1 MIIIYSIFSGLLL
14 GLTGGGGAIIT
25 VPALVYGAKM
35 PVIAA
40 TTVSLIIVSST
51 ALIGVIFKWRTIAW
65 KKGLLFALAGI
76 ASSPAGTML
85 AKQLDEKVQI
95 QSFAMLMIIIAT
107 IMFYKSLNLKKREIN
122 PVNCIHKDS
131 SLKIIP
137 AAIIT
142 GILTGLFGVGGGF
155 LIVPAL
161 VILGGVE
168 SKTATATSLLI
179 ITLISLFSLLNKLQ
193 ETNIDFPVTLP
204 FLAGSISGMII
215 GNHLSRRLSPQLG
228 QQFFAV
234 VAMSI
239 GLYMLVC

>member
-1 MIIIYSIFSGLLL
+1 MP
-14 GLTGGGGAIIT
+14 TAPATAI
-25 VPALVYGAKM
+25 
-35 PVIAA
+35 
-40 TTVSLIIVSST
+40 SLIIVSST
-51 ALIGVIFKWRTIAW
+51 ALIGTIFKWRTIAW
-65 KKGLLFALAGI
+65 KKGLLFALSGMAAAPI
-76 ASSPAGTML
+76 GTSL
-85 AKQLDEKVQI
+85 AKQLNEESQI
-95 QSFAMLMIIIAT
+95 RFFAALMIIIAI
-107 IMFYKSLNLKKREIN
+107 IMFYKSLNLKKKRIH
-122 PVNCIHKDS
+122 PVNQISKS
-131 SLKIIP
+131 SLSGIIP
-137 AAIIT
+137 AAIVT

-193 ETNIDFPVTLP
+193 ETNIDFPVTLS